1 VVDRLV
7 SGVSLPEEEPQDLNL
22 RPRWLSEYINQEKV
36 KGNLEIAIK
45 AARNRGE
52 PLDHLLLYG
61 PPGLGKTTLA
71 AIVAQ
76 EMGTSIRI
84 TSGPAVERPGDLAA
98 LLSTLQKDDVLFV
111 DEIHR
116 LPRVVEEVL
125 YPAME
130 DYALDIMV
138 GKGMGARSLR
148 LNLPHFTL
156 IGATTRYAM
165 VSPPLRDRFGS
176 VYRLDFHDAAALQQI
191 VLRSARIL
199 GVVVDEAG
207 AHEIARRARGT
218 PRIANRL
225 LRRARDYAEVMA
237 DGSITKEVAGAAL
250 ARLEIDELGLDQV
263 DHRLLLTIIEKFD
276 GGPVGLETL
285 AASISEE
292 ADTIMDVYEPFLLQL
307 GFINRTPRGRA
318 ATRLAFEHL
327 GIPYRQGADSPQTR
341 LWQD

>member
-1 VVDRLV
+1 MVDRLV
-7 SGVSLPEEEPQDLNL
+7 SGVSLPEEEPQDLSL
-22 RPRWLSEYINQEKV
+22 RPRRLSEYINQEQV

-45 AARNRGE
+45 AAVNRGE

-71 AIVAQ
+71 AIVAH
-76 EMGTSIRI
+76 EMGTNIRI
-84 TSGPAVERPGDLAA
+84 TSGPAVERAGDLAS
-98 LLSTLQKDDVLFV
+98 LLSSLQKDDVLFV

-116 LPRVVEEVL
+116 LPRIVEEVL

-176 VYRLDFHDAAALQQI
+176 VYRLDFHGVPALQEI
-191 VLRSARIL
+191 ALRSARIL
-199 GVVVDEAG
+199 GATIDEAG

-237 DGSITKEVAGAAL
+237 DGSITE
-250 ARLEIDELGLDQV
+250 
-263 DHRLLLTIIEKFD
+263 
-276 GGPVGLETL
+276 
-285 AASISEE
+285 
-292 ADTIMDVYEPFLLQL
+292 
-307 GFINRTPRGRA
+307 
-318 ATRLAFEHL
+318 
-327 GIPYRQGADSPQTR
+327 
-341 LWQD
+341 